1 MKALICPVCSSGLLK
16 ERSSLKCR
24 NNHCFDIA
32 SEGYVNLLT
41 GSKSGS
47 QIGDSKQMAR
57 SRRAFLSKGW
67 FEPLA
72 EALYNELKGESSPT
86 VADICC
92 GEGYYSSYLKARID
106 GDYYGFDISKEMIRL
121 AAKRKSG
128 VTYFVA
134 NMTSIPLK
142 SNCADF
148 AIHLFA
154 PFYESEFS
162 RILKPG
168 GQLISVIPGREHL
181 YSLKEAVY
189 DKPYYNDESAP
200 EVKELR
206 LCRQVR
212 VKNTV
217 CLESS
222 DDIQALFC
230 MTPYY
235 YRTGEENKKRLL
247 SLKRLQTQ
255 TDFIL
260 NIYQK

>member
-1 MKALICPVCSSGLLK
+1 MKELICPVCSSDLFI
-16 ERSSLKCR
+16 EHSSLKCR
-24 NNHCFDIA
+24 NGHCFDIA
-32 SEGYVNLLT
+32 SEGYVNLLK
-41 GSKSGS
+41 SNKSGS
-47 QIGDSKQMAR
+47 HIGDSKQMAH

-72 EALYNELKGESSPT
+72 EALYNELKCETSPT

-92 GEGYYSSYLKARID
+92 GEGYYSSYLKERID

-134 NMTSIPLK
+134 NMTSVPLK
-142 SNCADF
+142 SDCIDF

-154 PFYESEFS
+154 PFYESEFC

-168 GQLISVIPGREHL
+168 GHLISVIPGKEHL

-200 EVKELR
+200 DVKELK
-206 LCRQVR
+206 LCSSVR
-212 VKNTV
+212 VKSSIN
-217 CLESS
+217 LESNN
-222 DDIQALFC
+222 DIQALFS

-235 YRTGEENKKRLL
+235 YHTGEENKKRLL
-247 SLKRLQTQ
+247 SLEKLETQ

-260 NIYQK
+260 NVYQK